1 MSQVDARIEKYRA
14 IGLGSLPITT
24 LEIQQT
30 VPQLGDARQSLS
42 LRLLTGEQTVVL
54 AFSGLR
60 QLRLADLHP
69 GSLCRLYI
77 TSVADAQMEGVR
89 YRVSNDEQDLTLDF
103 YCADFEVFPA
113 T

>member
-1 MSQVDARIEKYRA
+1 MSQVDAKIEKYRA
-14 IGLGSLPITT
+14 IGFGSLPVTA

-30 VPQLGDARQSLS
+30 VPPIGDARQSLS
-42 LRLLTGEQTVVL
+42 LRLLTGERTVVL

-77 TSVADAQMEGVR
+77 TSVADDQMEGLR

-103 YCADFEVFPA
+103 YCADFEVFPG